1 MDKTTKSLEARLP
14 DTVSIGEACEVFS
27 QIMGFFRECEITK
40 REIAQEREITKRETA
55 RYDALVTVLTAEIN
69 RKYDLWERVFTEVFS
84 ERRAGI
90 LKTFEVIDRG
100 METNDKQMI
109 NLGLMG
115 LSSIVASSPFAGMSE
130 MVKAISAGQTISI

>member
-1 MDKTTKSLEARLP
+1 MDKLTKSLDARLP

-40 REIAQEREITKRETA
+40 RETA
-55 RYDALVTVLTAEIN
+55 RYDALVKILTTEIN
-69 RKYDLWERVFTEVFS
+69 RKYELLERVFTEVFS